1 VTFLPKYQRKII
13 NSINPW
19 MLINVL
25 GITRHIKKINYDHH
39 LPGVHH
45 LRREI
50 RYIYIQLNHKIQWES
65 K

>member
-1 VTFLPKYQRKII
+1 
-13 NSINPW
+13 

-50 RYIYIQLNHKIQWES
+50 RYIYIQLNHKIKWES